1 MRNNVAVSANRTI
14 DGVTISA
21 LVHNINVKSVAVT
34 DDRAFDSAD
43 YTF

>member
-14 DGVTISA
+14 TGVTITG
-21 LVHNINVKSVAVT
+21 LVNNINIKAVDVS